1 MFRSVLFIP
10 CGNPKAL
17 AKAHSIKADAVIFD
31 LEDAVGDTVKAA
43 ALEGLIETA
52 GAGDFTTPY
61 RMVRVN
67 PETAEADLKAFGDLF
82 ASRRLHGIV
91 IPKVSTPQAIEDMAF
106 MMPEVD
112 LWAMIE
118 TPMGV
123 VRLAD
128 IARLAGKQPLKG
140 LIAGPNDLRSGLRA
154 GSTPERA
161 ELSYALSQ
169 IVLYARAYGMIAL
182 DGVYNAFTDED
193 GFRAECVQGKA
204 LGFDGKTLIHPAQI
218 EGSEIA
224 FSPNATEIAWAQAV
238 LAAYE
243 QPDNAAAGV
252 VSVNGEMIE
261 RLHLKRAQDILGL

>member
-17 AKAHSIKADAVIFD
+17 SKAHNLKADALIFD

-52 GAGDFTTPY
+52 GAGDFVTPY

-67 PETAEADLKAFGDLF
+67 PETAEPDLKAFGDLF
-82 ASRRLHGIV
+82 AAGRLHGIV
-91 IPKVSTPQAIEDMAF
+91 IPKVASPQAIEDMAF

-123 VRLAD
+123 VRLPD
-128 IARLAGKQPLKG
+128 IARLKAKQPLKG
-140 LIAGPNDLRSGLRA
+140 FIAGPNDLRNGLRA
-154 GSTPERA
+154 GSTPQRA

-169 IVLYARAYGMIAL
+169 IVLYARAYGLIAL
-182 DGVYNAFTDED
+182 DGVYNAFKDED
-193 GFRAECVQGKA
+193 GFRAECMQGKA

-218 EGSEIA
+218 EGCEVA
-224 FSPNATEIAWAQAV
+224 FSPNADEIKWAQAV

-243 QPDNAAAGV
+243 QPENVSAGV

-261 RLHLKRAQDILGL
+261 RLHLKRAFEILNL